1 MRGRIGESVMERSG
15 VTLVPGPQGPKR
27 KVLSGVLTNL
37 VNSIVSGQ
45 MREGDLLPPEEAMLE
60 RFQVSR
66 TTLRET
72 LQHMV
77 ALGLIRSKPRA
88 GTVVQPRAT
97 WNLLDPVVLSAALRH
112 NRDRAFYDNLVDA
125 RFLIEPAAAE
135 LAARIGSPRALA
147 AIGSAFADMVDS
159 EGRDTESWSLADV
172 AFHTAIIEA
181 SENWVYRQFIIA
193 MRAALIASFRM
204 TNRASQSHEDAI
216 DVHRNVYDAIQ
227 RRDPEGAKK
236 AMRDLIALAREDMA
250 RAMATLG
257 I

>member
-1 MRGRIGESVMERSG
+1 MERSEAPLILG
-15 VTLVPGPQGPKR
+15 AQGPKR
-27 KVLSGVLTNL
+27 RALSGVLTDL
-37 VNSIVSGQ
+37 VNGIVSGQ
-45 MREGDLLPPEEAMLE
+45 MSPGELLPPEEALLE

-88 GTVVQPRAT
+88 GTVVQPRAM
-97 WNLLDPVVLSAALRH
+97 WNLLDPVVLSAALH
-112 NRDRAFYDNLVDA
+112 YNRDRAFYDNLVDA

-172 AFHTAIIEA
+172 LFHTAIIEA
-181 SENWVYRQFIIA
+181 SENWVYRQFIVAI
-193 MRAALIASFRM
+193 RAALMASFRM
-204 TNRASQSHEDAI
+204 TNRASQSHEEAI
-216 DVHRNVYDAIQ
+216 EHHRKVYDAIQ
-227 RRDPEGAKK
+227 RRDPEGANK
-236 AMRDLIALAREDMA
+236 AMRNLIGLAREDMA
-250 RAMATLG
+250 RAMASFG
-257 I
+257 S

>member
-1 MRGRIGESVMERSG
+1 MNHTE
-15 VTLVPGPQGPKR
+15 VTLTPGPQGTKR
-27 KVLSGVLTNL
+27 KALTGVLIEL
-37 VNSIVSGQ
+37 VNGIVSGE
-45 MREGDLLPPEEAMLE
+45 MREGELLPPEEVLLE
-60 RFQVSR
+60 RLQVSR

-88 GTVVQPRAT
+88 GTVVQPRT
-97 WNLLDPVVLSAALRH
+97 MWNLLDPAVLSAALRY

-125 RFLIEPAAAE
+125 RFLIEPEAAE

-181 SENWVYRQFIIA
+181 SENWVYRQFIVAI
-193 MRAALIASFRM
+193 RAALMASFQM

-216 DVHRNVYDAIQ
+216 ELHRKVYDAIQ
-227 RRDPEGAKK
+227 RREPEAARE
-236 AMRDLIALAREDMA
+236 AMRKLIGLAREDMA
-250 RAMATLG
+250 RALAASDK
-257 I
+257 